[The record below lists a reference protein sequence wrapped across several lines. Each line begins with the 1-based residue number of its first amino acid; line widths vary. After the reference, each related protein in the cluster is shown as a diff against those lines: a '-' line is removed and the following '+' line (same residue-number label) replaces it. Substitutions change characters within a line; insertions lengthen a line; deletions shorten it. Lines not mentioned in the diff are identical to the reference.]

1 MAYCIAFSADGATDV
16 TRRYVRNGKYALER
30 TRVSENVLLHILEE
44 ITAVRRLNL
53 GEEENTRLETE
64 GQKEALELQRFIT
77 GNLSSVPEV
86 FLRF

>member
-1 MAYCIAFSADGATDV
+1 M
-16 TRRYVRNGKYALER
+16 RNGKYALER

-64 GQKEALELQRFIT
+64 GQKEALELQQFIT
-77 GNLSSVPEV
+77 GNFSSSA
-86 FLRF
+86 LI

>member
-1 MAYCIAFSADGATDV
+1 M
-16 TRRYVRNGKYALER
+16 RNGKYALER